1 MNGSPLGKEYTM
13 LEADFHTLLQKN
25 LLAEAVGG
33 WCRNFYGDTKKI
45 KQVFEEELSA
55 KLDLVLRKKMI
66 LAEVTLDEAW
76 SGMADVNCRKWIIWK
91 QLIQKIQEVCPEAV
105 KNTVL
110 EERLEN
116 ALNSDIQEC
125 YTHFLN
131 NPIETVAANK
141 KTVIK
146 RDRLLKA
153 YAAFGIQLVLIIY
166 NFDEVEKIFP
176 VSEKEGGSF
185 FQDLFNL
192 SPKANSSNK
201 SRIVLVSQKE
211 AGDYAHDMDAG
222 SSFIAAYPEVH
233 LE

>member
-1 MNGSPLGKEYTM
+1 M
-13 LEADFHTLLQKN
+13 LETEFHTLLQKN
-25 LLAEAVGG
+25 LLAENVSG
-33 WCRNFYGDTKKI
+33 WCRNFYGDTEKI
-45 KQVFEEELSA
+45 KQIFEEELSA
-55 KLDLVLRKKMI
+55 KLDLVLQKKMI
-66 LAEVTLDEAW
+66 LAEVTLNEAW
-76 SGMADVNCRKWIIWK
+76 SGMGDANCRKWNIWK
-91 QLIQKIQEVCPEAV
+91 QLIQKVQEVCPEAIS
-105 KNTVL
+105 NTIL
-110 EERLEN
+110 EERLVD
-116 ALNSDIQEC
+116 ALNRDIQEC
-125 YTHFLN
+125 YTLFLN
-131 NPIETVAANK
+131 NPIETVATNK

-166 NFDEVEKIFP
+166 NYDAVEKIFP
-176 VSEKEGGSF
+176 VSEKEGGSL

-201 SRIVLVSQKE
+201 NRIVLVSQKE